1 METVETFAQL
11 AIDTNGEFI
20 KFKLEKGQEYY
31 GFETYNSR
39 SDSTLVCFYLQR
51 AKDVIGNDTITTD
64 DFSSW
69 QFSKD
74 KYKLADEIFCYCK
87 VEKGEKSPYT
97 EPIHEYIDNEEEEY
111 DIYSD
116 DYEYYDDFDDEAEND
131 AVYDDEYKPI
141 LSATFYICCWGSSR
155 AILKPI
161 KLDTNQNTL
170 YVIKDRYILLC
181 DNMRNYMPD
190 DYSEYDDPDK
200 YVYSYYNLFARYHID
215 STDILENRYGVFDLS
230 VKKTIIHVGEMG
242 YTQAMISGFVRL
254 DFTSYQSIIT
264 FDYFDRKADKG
275 IPYNKKLTYS
285 GVKNLATS
293 CIDGREYN
301 RAANIITD
309 YWNNAKSRTGKN
321 TGEWYIIREGKNA
334 GRTLCWLLA
343 NSYIKDVVYMIVSS
357 YLSFNNFQNFTYPSS
372 YDKKIRNK
380 IWLALDS
387 NKIFEE
393 VKNTADVLELTEPF
407 NRYDLTKHQSLTI
420 DLWGEDEPNF
430 EQLVEDDTDY
440 LVGLIERHC
449 LLVNDDVFDELVES
463 YEGNKSYLK
472 KLSKVKEA
480 NERYKEDITYYEE
493 RCKDE
498 IRSRWEEEDR
508 RYWENEGYRSAFEDD
523 PETEWNID

>member
-1 METVETFAQL
+1 
-11 AIDTNGEFI
+11 
-20 KFKLEKGQEYY
+20 
-31 GFETYNSR
+31 
-39 SDSTLVCFYLQR
+39 
-51 AKDVIGNDTITTD
+51 
-64 DFSSW
+64 
-69 QFSKD
+69 
-74 KYKLADEIFCYCK
+74 
-87 VEKGEKSPYT
+87 
-97 EPIHEYIDNEEEEY
+97 
-111 DIYSD
+111 
-116 DYEYYDDFDDEAEND
+116 
-131 AVYDDEYKPI
+131 
-141 LSATFYICCWGSSR
+141 
-155 AILKPI
+155 
-161 KLDTNQNTL
+161 
-170 YVIKDRYILLC
+170 
-181 DNMRNYMPD
+181 MPD